1 MRKCGEFW
9 WRRKYTDY
17 KIIQRMRFACWI
29 TKATDTLRM
38 LYITL
43 NAFPQQKIVIWMRIS
58 VKLHV
63 LFLSCFP
70 FNLSLCCTPNSK
82 LRAHPTCWP
91 WLYSVP
97 ATVHGSGFVWFE
109 ASCASSSCST
119 TPGGSTVVGAETTEI
134 AHYFSWNIN
143 FNTLKTNTDRRK
155 ETGCSD
161 KNVLLSKFPE
171 SASWS
176 FC

>member
-9 WRRKYTDY
+9 WRRKSTDD

-29 TKATDTLRM
+29 TKATHILRM
-38 LYITL
+38 MYITL
-43 NAFPQQKIVIWMRIS
+43 NAFPQQKLLYECAS
-58 VKLHV
+58 VLSYTYCFCLV
-63 LFLSCFP
+63 FLLTCHYCS
-70 FNLSLCCTPNSK
+70 PNSK
-82 LRAHPTCWP
+82 SRAHPTCWP
-91 WLYSVP
+91 WLYSAP

-143 FNTLKTNTDRRK
+143 FNTLKANTDRRK
-155 ETGCSD
+155 QTGCSE

-171 SASWS
+171 SARLS